1 MNSPAPAPPTTPQT
15 STLAVISLVFG
26 IVCWFV
32 LPFIGA
38 LVAIICG
45 HMGRSEI
52 RRAAPGTMEG
62 SGMALAGLILGW
74 AQMVL
79 IALAIMFVFLFLGGL
94 AFLASMH

>member
-1 MNSPAPAPPTTPQT
+1 MNVPAPAPQT
-15 STLAVISLVFG
+15 STLAIISLIFG

-45 HMGRSEI
+45 HLARSEI
-52 RRAAPGTMEG
+52 RNAAPGTLEG

-74 AQMVL
+74 VQIAL
-79 IALAIMFVFLFLGGL
+79 IALAIVFVFLFLGGL
-94 AFLASMH
+94 AFLAAGAH